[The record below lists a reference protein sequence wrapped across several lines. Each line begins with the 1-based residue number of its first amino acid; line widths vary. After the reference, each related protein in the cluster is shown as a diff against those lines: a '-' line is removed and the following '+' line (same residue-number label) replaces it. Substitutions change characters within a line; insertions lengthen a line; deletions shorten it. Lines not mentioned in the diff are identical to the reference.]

1 VSGQEEPNLRTGLA
15 DIDRRLRALQD
26 ELASADAPAEALG
39 PPAPAPPRE
48 PAAVDRTA
56 EDLALA
62 IIARAEAQAGQ
73 IVDAAHDRVVALNT
87 QAAELMH
94 LRDSLRRSAR
104 ELIAEYDA
112 ALRRLDAGFGEPPA
126 PGPAAPPPAAD
137 HTAGAAAAT
146 STQVG
151 VVSVSV
157 EAFAD
162 VGDLASFT
170 GALQRLP
177 GAEEVTVD
185 SFDGRRAAIVL
196 RLAEPLVL
204 ERELYRVIPFAMEIT
219 DEGPGAVSIVLDSA
233 RHAT

>member
-26 ELASADAPAEALG
+26 ELGAADAPPE
-39 PPAPAPPRE
+39 PTRE
-48 PAAVDRTA
+48 PAAPAAPAREPDRTA

-62 IIARAEAQAGQ
+62 IIARAEAQASR
-73 IVDAAHDRVVALNT
+73 IVESAHARVVALNT

-94 LRDSLRRSAR
+94 LRDALRRSAR
-104 ELIAEYDA
+104 ELIAEYDS
-112 ALRRLDAGFGEPPA
+112 ALRRLEAGFGELPDTE
-126 PGPAAPPPAAD
+126 PAAPPPAVEPER
-137 HTAGAAAAT
+137 AA

-157 EAFAD
+157 EPFAD

-177 GAEEVTVD
+177 GSEEVTVD

-196 RLAEPLVL
+196 QLAEPLVL

-219 DEGPGAVSIVLDSA
+219 DEGPGAISIVLDSG